1 MNEALDQLID
11 GIDVAWTEHD
21 IRAALCGFTKRCGL
35 EWFAYV
41 DTTFP
46 FGAAFTNYPEAWQDE
61 YMTEGYLRIDPV
73 MAQARRLMRPFT
85 WENAEA
91 FGADLHIRRFWRS
104 AGKHGIGAGLT
115 IPIRS
120 PFGNI
125 AMLTFAGSLWPT
137 FKTPIDEFKAIA
149 AVAYVHARMAT
160 CQLGFLKA
168 PDVGLSARET
178 ECLAWASLG
187 KSMAM
192 TADLIGMQPCT
203 VKFYLDRARTKLGAY
218 NLINAVYQ
226 AARQQLI

>member
-11 GIDVAWTEHD
+11 GINVAWTEHD
-21 IRAALCGFTKRCGL
+21 ITDALSGFTRRCGL
-35 EWFAYV
+35 KWFAYV

-46 FGAAFTNYPEAWQDE
+46 FGAAYTNYPEAWQHE
-61 YMTEGYLRIDPV
+61 YMVKEYLRIDPV
-73 MAQARRLMRPFT
+73 MAQARRLMRPFI
-85 WENAEA
+85 WENGEA
-91 FGADLHIRRFWRS
+91 LAGDFRIKRFWRS
-104 AGKHGIGAGLT
+104 ARKHAIGAGLT

-125 AMLTFAGSLWPT
+125 AMLTFAGPVWPE
-137 FKTPIDEFKAIA
+137 FKSPLDEFKAIA
-149 AVAYVHARMAT
+149 AVAYVHARVAT
-160 CQLGFLKA
+160 CQPGLLKA
-168 PDVGLSARET
+168 PDVQLSARET

-218 NLINAVYQ
+218 NLTNAVYQ
-226 AARQQLI
+226 AARQQII

>member
-11 GIDVAWTEHD
+11 GINVAWTEQD
-21 IRAALCGFTKRCGL
+21 ITDALCGFTERCGL
-35 EWFAYV
+35 AWFAYV

-46 FGAAFTNYPEAWQDE
+46 FGAAYTNYPEAWQQE
-61 YMTEGYLRIDPV
+61 YMTGQYLRFDPV

-85 WENAEA
+85 WENGEA
-91 FGADLHIRRFWRS
+91 LGGDLNVRQFWRS
-104 AGKHGIGAGLT
+104 ARKHGIGAGLT

-125 AMLTFAGSLWPT
+125 AVLTFAGSVWPDAA
-137 FKTPIDEFKAIA
+137 TPIDEFKAIA
-149 AVAYVHARMAT
+149 AVAYVHARVAM
-160 CQLGFLKA
+160 CQPGLLRA
-168 PDVGLSARET
+168 PDVALSARET

-218 NLINAVYQ
+218 NLVNAVYQ